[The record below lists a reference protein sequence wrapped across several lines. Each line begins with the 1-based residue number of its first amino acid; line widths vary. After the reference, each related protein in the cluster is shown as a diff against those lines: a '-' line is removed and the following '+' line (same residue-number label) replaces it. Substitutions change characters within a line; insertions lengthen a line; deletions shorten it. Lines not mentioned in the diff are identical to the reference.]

1 MVYTKKLLNLTPGD
15 LGGLNLKELNNI
27 FSKSRLPDKD
37 ELDGIYKGT
46 VLATL
51 GSDYLPSLVKKM
63 FTIYT
68 ESFLLPWKGKEF
80 KKCDE
85 GQINPV
91 RDPALKGKAFSNGVK
106 GKNILISLEIP
117 IKLFL
122 FEIRVKKSDF
132 DGKDCLLLNYDNR
145 SNPLLIRQIVD
156 ELRKVNSNLYLGRC
170 YIKFLDYFLFVNYFC
185 LEKD

>member
-1 MVYTKKLLNLTPGD
+1 MVFSKKFENLTSEN
-15 LGGLNLKELNNI
+15 LIELNLKELDNI
-27 FSKSRLPDKD
+27 FSKSKIPDEE
-37 ELDGIYKGT
+37 ELEGIYKGT
-46 VLATL
+46 VLATT
-51 GSDYLPSLVKKM
+51 GSDYLPSLVKKI
-63 FTIYT
+63 FTLYK

-85 GQINPV
+85 GQI
-91 RDPALKGKAFSNGVK
+91 K
-106 GKNILISLEIP
+106 GKNILISLEVP

-145 SNPLLIRQIVD
+145 SNPLLIRQMVD

-170 YIKFLDYFLFVNYFC
+170 YIKFLNYLQFVNYFS